1 MVVEL
6 FEMDVPVIKTDA
18 FNMIYDIF
26 MGTDPPKKKIDLK
39 KIDRNKLALI
49 KKAGKKYTDNLKLL
63 TENNFGTIID
73 LFLGY
78 GEKPKMQAKD
88 TKLMCDLFLDK
99 TAVFN
104 TSDFNMV
111 YELFMGYPP
120 NKVLGAM
127 KAKLKVTA

>member
-6 FEMDVPVIKTDA
+6 FEMDVPVIKTNA
-18 FNMIYDIF
+18 FNMVYDIF

-104 TSDFNMV
+104 TSDFNML
-111 YELFMGYPP
+111 YDLFME
-120 NKVLGAM
+120 
-127 KAKLKVTA
+127 TQ

>member
-1 MVVEL
+1 MMSFISFKVE
-6 FEMDVPVIKTDA
+6 K
-18 FNMIYDIF
+18 
-26 MGTDPPKKKIDLK
+26 PKKKIDLK

-111 YELFMGYPP
+111 YELFMGYSP

-127 KAKLKVTA
+127 KAKLKVSA